1 MTTVKFDHSVK
12 YKGVRHPAH
21 EVFVVDDVDMEE
33 LKKAGA
39 HVLSTTVSEPAPVVE
54 PECEEST
61 EDVINEEPVD
71 AEKESDINALRE
83 ELLGY
88 KLEQLIQ
95 FADEHD
101 IDLQGK
107 TRKADIYNLIVASF
121 E

>member
-21 EVFVVDDVDMEE
+21 QVFVVDDADMEE

-39 HVLSTTVSEPAPVVE
+39 HVLSTTVSQPAPVVE

-61 EDVINEEPVD
+61 EDVINEETVD

>member
-21 EVFVVDDVDMEE
+21 EVFVVDDADMEE

-39 HVLSTTVSEPAPVVE
+39 HVLSTTVSPPAP
-54 PECEEST
+54 
-61 EDVINEEPVD
+61 
-71 AEKESDINALRE
+71 SDINALRE

>member
-21 EVFVVDDVDMEE
+21 EVFVVDDADMEE
-33 LKKAGA
+33 LKKDGA
-39 HVLSTTVSEPAPVVE
+39 HVLSTTVSQPAPVVE

-61 EDVINEEPVD
+61 EDFINEEPVD

-88 KLEQLIQ
+88 NLEHLIQ
-95 FADEHD
+95 FANEHD
-101 IDLQGK
+101 IDLQSK